1 MAAVVELRGA
11 TKRFGAVLALDAI
24 DLAVE
29 PGETVVLVG
38 PNGSGK
44 TTLLQLLSGTLEPD
58 AGDVLVCGHDV
69 VRERR
74 AARARTGAVLG
85 GPGGWY
91 PRLSG
96 RANLEFFA
104 SLEALGDAAS
114 GAVDAALGAVG
125 LAEAADRRVGG
136 YSTGM
141 RARLALARARLA
153 RPPVLLL
160 DEPTAALDARSV
172 REFRDSLRTDDRPP
186 AVLLA
191 THDAE
196 EAVQLGDRVVAL
208 RAGRVARELRHDPG
222 LEDVTALM
230 AA

>member
-1 MAAVVELRGA
+1 MPVVVELRGA
-11 TKRFGAVLALDAI
+11 TKRFGSVLALDAI

-44 TTLLQLLSGTLEPD
+44 TTLLQLLAGTLEPD
-58 AGDVLVCGHDV
+58 AGDVLVCGHNV

-96 RANLEFFA
+96 RANLAFFA
-104 SLEALGDAAS
+104 SLEALDDAAS
-114 GAVDAALGAVG
+114 GAVDAALDAVG

-153 RPPVLLL
+153 DPSVLLL

-172 REFRDSLRTDDRPP
+172 REFRDSLRSGDRP

-196 EAVQLGDRVVAL
+196 EAIQLGDRVVAL

-222 LEDVTALM
+222 FEDVTALM

>member
-1 MAAVVELRGA
+1 MAPVVELRGA
-11 TKRFGAVLALDAI
+11 TKRFGAVLALDSV

-29 PGETVVLVG
+29 PGETVVLTG

-44 TTLLQLLSGTLEPD
+44 TTLLQLVAGTLEPD
-58 AGDVLVCGHDV
+58 AGEVRVAGRDA

-74 AARARTGAVLG
+74 GARAHTGAVLG

-91 PRLSG
+91 PRLTG

-104 SLEALGDAAS
+104 ALEELGEEAPA
-114 GAVDAALGAVG
+114 AVDGALAAVNLR
-125 LAEAADRRVGG
+125 EAADRRVGG

-153 RPPVLLL
+153 RPDVLLL
-160 DEPTAALDARSV
+160 DEPTASLDARSV
-172 REFRDSLRTDDRPP
+172 REFREFLRADGRSR

-191 THDAE
+191 THDEE
-196 EAVQLGDRVVAL
+196 EAALLGNRVVAL
-208 RAGRVARELRHDPG
+208 EAGRLA
-222 LEDVTALM
+222 
-230 AA
+230 

>member
-1 MAAVVELRGA
+1 MAPVVELRGA
-11 TKRFGAVLALDAI
+11 TKRFGDVLALDSV
-24 DLAVE
+24 DLAVDA
-29 PGETVVLVG
+29 GETIALVG

-44 TTLLQLLSGTLEPD
+44 TTLLQLVAGTLEPD
-58 AGDVLVCGHDV
+58 AGEVRVAAHDV

-74 AARARTGAVLG
+74 EAREHTGAVLG

-104 SLEALGDAAS
+104 TLEGLGAQSQVAIDSAIE
-114 GAVDAALGAVG
+114 AVG
-125 LAEAADRRVGG
+125 LSEAADRRVGG

-153 RPPVLLL
+153 GPDVLLL

-172 REFRDSLRTDDRPP
+172 REFQESMRADERRT

-191 THDAE
+191 THDPE
-196 EAVQLGDRVVAL
+196 EAALLCDRVIAL
-208 RAGRVARELRHDPG
+208 DAGRLA
-222 LEDVTALM
+222 
-230 AA
+230 

>member
-1 MAAVVELRGA
+1 MAPVVELRGA
-11 TKRFGAVLALDAI
+11 TKRFGAVLALDSA

-44 TTLLQLLSGTLEPD
+44 TTILQLVAGTLEPD
-58 AGDVLVCGHDV
+58 AGEVRVAGHDV

-74 AARARTGAVLG
+74 AARAHTGAVLG

-91 PRLSG
+91 PRLTG

-104 SLEALGDAAS
+104 TLEGLDARAPAAI
-114 GAVDAALGAVG
+114 GAALAAVG
-125 LAEAADRRVGG
+125 LTEAADRRVGG

-153 RPPVLLL
+153 NPDVLLL

-172 REFRDSLRTDDRPP
+172 REFRESLRADESGH
-186 AVLLA
+186 AVLLS
-191 THDAE
+191 THDEE
-196 EAVQLGDRVVAL
+196 EAALLGDRVVAL
-208 RAGRVARELRHDPG
+208 DAGRL
-222 LEDVTALM
+222 T
-230 AA
+230 

>member
-1 MAAVVELRGA
+1 MPPVVELRAA
-11 TKRFGAVLALDAI
+11 TKRFGPVMALDTV

-38 PNGSGK
+38 RNGSGK
-44 TTLLQLLSGTLEPD
+44 TTLLQLVAGTVEPD
-58 AGDVLVCGHDV
+58 AGSVAVGGHDV

-74 AARARTGAVLG
+74 AARAHTGAVLG

-104 SLEALGDAAS
+104 SLEALGANAPA
-114 GAVDAALGAVG
+114 AVDAALNSVG
-125 LAEAADRRVGG
+125 LAEAAGRRVGG

-153 RPPVLLL
+153 SPPLLLL

-172 REFRDSLRTDDRPP
+172 GEFRESLRTGDRAPG
-186 AVLLA
+186 VLLA

-196 EAVQLGDRVVAL
+196 EAVLLADRVVAL
-208 RAGRVARELRHDPG
+208 RDGRIARELPRNPG
-222 LEDVTALM
+222 LDEVTEVM

>member
-1 MAAVVELRGA
+1 MPAVVELTRA
-11 TKRFGAVLALDAI
+11 TKRFGPLVALDSI
-24 DLAVE
+24 DLTVAL
-29 PGETVVLVG
+29 GETVVLVG

-44 TTLLQLLSGTLEPD
+44 TTLLQLVAGTLEPD
-58 AGDVLVCGHDV
+58 AGSVLVSGHDV

-74 AARARTGAVLG
+74 AARAHTGAVLG

-91 PRLSG
+91 PRLTG

-104 SLEALGDAAS
+104 TLEGLGGDAPA
-114 GAVDAALGAVG
+114 AVDAALHAVG
-125 LAEAADRRVGG
+125 LAEAADRSVGG

-141 RARLALARARLA
+141 RARLALGRARLA
-153 RPPVLLL
+153 RPAVLVL

-172 REFRDSLRTDDRPP
+172 REFREFLRTDDRSP

-191 THDAE
+191 THDPE
-196 EAVQLGDRVVAL
+196 EAVLLGDRVVAL
-208 RAGRVARELRHDPG
+208 RDGRVARELTHNPG
-222 LEDVTALM
+222 FAEVTEAM

>member
-1 MAAVVELRGA
+1 MPPVVELAGT
-11 TKRFGAVLALDAI
+11 TKRFGPVLALDSV
-24 DLAVE
+24 DLRVE

-44 TTLLQLLSGTLEPD
+44 TTLLQLVAGTLEPD
-58 AGDVLVCGHDV
+58 AGSVLVAGHDV
-69 VRERR
+69 VRQRR

-104 SLEALGDAAS
+104 SLEALGAGAQT
-114 GAVDAALGAVG
+114 AVDAALDAVG
-125 LAEAADRRVGG
+125 LTDAAGRRVGG

-153 RPPVLLL
+153 DPALLLL

-172 REFRDSLRTDDRPP
+172 REFRDSLRKGDR
-186 AVLLA
+186 AHGVLLA
-191 THDAE
+191 THDAR
-196 EAVQLGDRVVAL
+196 EAVLMGDRVVAL
-208 RAGRVARELRHDPG
+208 RAGRVARELPRDAG
-222 LEDVTALM
+222 LDEVTEVM